1 MIALCLL
8 LAAEAT
14 LTHVAFGN
22 DAVNAKNRPVTK
34 VINLLKDM
42 QAQLEKEAEEDE
54 ETYEKVAC
62 WCETNDKEKTA
73 AIAEAEARITDLTS
87 TIEELTATSAR
98 LNTEIKNLEAEIAKN
113 QEALD
118 KATAMRQKELA
129 EFNEEEKDMLQ
140 SIGALKSAI
149 VVLSKHHSSLAQV
162 PSETLLNMAAVIDH
176 QFKKH
181 TALLHAIVTPS
192 QRKAIAAFVQSPGDY
207 FDAEP
212 TFKQSYAPQSGQ
224 IFGILKQ
231 MKETFE
237 TNLSSA
243 QKEEMQAQA
252 AYEDLKA
259 AKEAEIKA
267 GTELKDTKTQE
278 LADTDEKLA
287 QSKQD
292 LEDTRNSL
300 SADQKFLM
308 NLKETCQMTD
318 QEWEERQK
326 SRAEE
331 IKAVSEAL
339 AILSSDDAHD
349 TFTRTFNFVQT
360 KVETTDHKNREK
372 ASALL
377 FKAAKVNGNPRLAAL
392 AARVRLDAFTKVKA
406 AIDEMIAALLKEK
419 ADEIKHK
426 DFCTEGLN
434 TNERESELKA
444 RDISEL
450 EAEISDLTT
459 TIDELTKSI
468 ATLEAEIAEMQTQLK
483 RAGEDREMENKDF
496 QTTVADQR
504 ETKALLKKAYDVLA
518 AVFAK
523 KFLQMSSKQEPVGPP
538 PPPGFKEY
546 KQSSG
551 AGGVM
556 GMLEQIMRD
565 TETLEAEA
573 IKAETDAQKA
583 YEEYVKD
590 TNGSIEEKTR
600 DITNKTEEKATAEA
614 DKVAA
619 EEAKET
625 AMNEQQQLMNEN
637 ADLHKSCDFTLK
649 NFDIRQAARDQEV
662 EALRQ
667 AKAILS
673 GAKFLFL
680 QKRA

>member
-1 MIALCLL
+1 MFALCLL
-8 LAAEAT
+8 LAVEAT
-14 LTHVAFGN
+14 LTHVATGN
-22 DAVNAKNRPVTK
+22 DASNAKNRPVTK

-360 KVETTDHKNREK
+360 KSEKKDRKNRDE

-377 FKAAKVNGNPRLAAL
+377 FKAAKANGNPRLAAL

-468 ATLEAEIAEMQTQLK
+468 ATLESEIAEMQTQLK

-556 GMLEQIMRD
+556 GMLEQIIRD

-583 YEEYVKD
+583 YETYVKD
-590 TNGSIEEKTR
+590 TNKSIEEKTR
-600 DITNKTEEKATAEA
+600 DITNKTEEKSTAEG

-649 NFDIRQAARDQEV
+649 NFDIRQTARDQEV